1 MVKSK
6 TGTPSFG
13 YQRRDGKL
21 VAHPQEAPVRRHIFE
36 LFAEHKRKKIVAEIL
51 NAEGAKT
58 RNNAKFTGQTISR
71 LLREERVTGIKG
83 EAQALVS
90 RELFENCR
98 AILLAQERDGG
109 AKRKVVH
116 LFAGFVFCSCGQKM
130 YVPSNAKKYICGDC
144 LSKIPTDDLEA
155 IFCSQLSHYELP
167 ESLKAEFSNL
177 THLWPTLSF
186 ETKREII
193 ECVAQRIEINSKK
206 ITCSLVIL

>member
-13 YQRRDGKL
+13 YERRDSKL
-21 VAHPQEAPVRRHIFE
+21 VAHPIEAPIRRNIFE
-36 LFAEHKRKKIVAEIL
+36 LFAEHQRKKIVADIL
-51 NAEGAKT
+51 NAKGART
-58 RNNAKFTGQTISR
+58 RNGAMFTGQTIAR
-71 LLREERVTGIKG
+71 LLQEEKVTGVPG

-90 RELFENCR
+90 SELFERCQE
-98 AILLAQERDGG
+98 ILLAQERAGG

-130 YVPSNAKKYICGDC
+130 YVPSNTKKYICGDC
-144 LSKIPTDDLEA
+144 QAKIPADDLEA

-167 ESLKAEFSNL
+167 KNLKAEFSDL

-186 ETKREII
+186 ETKREIV
-193 ECVAQRIEINSKK
+193 ECVTRRIEISTKK
-206 ITCSLVIL
+206 VTCSLVIL